1 MVLKEITSE
10 QDRINIA
17 LEMYKFTGIKE
28 KTLRKTK
35 IGWLFV
41 YSIGI
46 VAILVGLWIRYLDKG
61 DLFQYF
67 LYIFGIIYILRP
79 TLGLLFLE
87 KEYNTRT
94 AKKIRKY
101 DKDILKKYD
110 LSENIEGSIE
120 ITDSYIETSSLGTI
134 SKYNLQDVH
143 ALIWIMDKIM
153 TKIYI
158 KEKPVHIQF
167 QFVTKVLNN
176 FSQISSYILLEGI
189 ENGVLKIDV
198 SKATMMKVD
207 DIKTNTIN
215 IIYKYCFNFIDKI
228 DSNIFTT
235 VKKESIREYIQII
248 GAEHYKNYVKMII
261 DELSIVD
268 EIELNFRFMTFKTM
282 NPRRIKSRFYP

>member
-17 LEMYKFTGIKE
+17 LEMYKFTGITE

-87 KEYNTRT
+87 KEYNTRI

-101 DKDILKKYD
+101 DKDILKKFN

-134 SKYNLQDVH
+134 SKYNLQDYVANH
-143 ALIWIMDKIM
+143 
-153 TKIYI
+153 
-158 KEKPVHIQF
+158 ESEQF
-167 QFVTKVLNN
+167 
-176 FSQISSYILLEGI
+176 YILEFSNGRYIFIKKDSFKDTEQYEKLVSEI
-189 ENGVLKIDV
+189 ENNKKI
-198 SKATMMKVD
+198 
-207 DIKTNTIN
+207 
-215 IIYKYCFNFIDKI
+215 II
-228 DSNIFTT
+228 S
-235 VKKESIREYIQII
+235 
-248 GAEHYKNYVKMII
+248 
-261 DELSIVD
+261 
-268 EIELNFRFMTFKTM
+268 
-282 NPRRIKSRFYP
+282 